1 MFRYALQRV
10 LLLVPTL
17 LAVYTITFLLIR
29 ATPGGPWDAE
39 AVIPLTPEL
48 VASLRAKFGMD
59 RPAYEQYL
67 TYLGDIVFRWDFG
80 YSFTSRGQSV
90 GDIIAD
96 RFPVSLHLGLIAMVL
111 GVLAGIPLGVLS
123 AVKQNSWVDS
133 SATMLSVLGVSVPSF
148 VIGPLAVLAFSLG
161 LSQLTDGRLGL
172 PTGGWPR
179 SCRWLVLCDRPETM
193 VLPMLTLALL
203 PTALIAR
210 YTRAAM
216 LEVIRQDYVRTAR
229 AKGLSERATILR
241 HALRNALI
249 PVTTVGGVVLSQ
261 IVIGSFF
268 VETVFSVPGLARHVV
283 GSVSNRDYPV
293 LMGVTLLFAVI
304 IAAMNTLVDLSYAFL
319 DPRIKYR

>member
-1 MFRYALQRV
+1 MYQYALRRV

-17 LAVYTITFLLIR
+17 LAVYTITFVLIR
-29 ATPGGPWDAE
+29 ATPGGPWDVD
-39 AVIPLTPEL
+39 AVIPLTPEA
-48 VASLRAKFGMD
+48 VAILRTKFGLD
-59 RPAYEQYL
+59 RPPHEQYL
-67 TYLGDIVFRWDFG
+67 TYLGNIIFRWDFG

-96 RFPVSLHLGLIAMVL
+96 RFPVSLHLGLMAMLL
-111 GVLAGIPLGVLS
+111 GVLLGIPLGVFS
-123 AVKQNSWVDS
+123 AARQHSWVDS
-133 SATMLSVLGVSVPSF
+133 GATMLSVLGVSVPSF
-148 VIGPLAVLAFSLG
+148 VIGPLAVLVFAVG
-161 LSQLTDGRLGL
+161 LSQLTGGALGL

-179 SCRWLVLCDRPETM
+179 NCHWLVLCDRPETM
-193 VLPMLTLALL
+193 ILPTLTLALL
-203 PTALIAR
+203 PTALFAR

-216 LEVIRQDYVRTAR
+216 LEVIHQDYVRTAR
-229 AKGLSERATILR
+229 AKGLSERVTILR

-304 IAAMNTLVDLSYAFL
+304 IAGMNTLVDLCYGLL